1 LFIPGKLAAPIDFV
15 IPLATMPESPSRK
28 LEEQI
33 PGCVSPTALVLL
45 LAVPATNLLLFV
57 ENKKTNSETQIV

>member
-1 LFIPGKLAAPIDFV
+1 
-15 IPLATMPESPSRK
+15 MPESPSRK

-33 PGCVSPTALVLL
+33 PGCVSPTTLVLL